1 MITIA
6 TISMTTSGSRS
17 PKVSGA
23 VNLKRIVNFVR
34 FSSLLKKKRIGSSD
48 VRLSRNLILTIK
60 GALGLKLS
68 KFGSTKLTQNQL
80 VSYSYPQ
87 SNAISFS
94 GKGTGLKLS
103 RLSTS
108 SFLFKRK
115 AKLLTATGL
124 KLKKLGATKFIQN
137 QLVAYSYP
145 QSNVISFSGKTT
157 GLKLKKLGATKF
169 IQNQL
174 VDYSYPQS
182 NVFSFS
188 GKTTGLK
195 LSKLSS
201 TRLLFKLTTMYV
213 KTTGLKLSKF
223 SSSLKKT
230 TVLYAGD
237 AGYLH
242 TNAVQLSRLRFTSL
256 NYAPNRGEQNAII
269 QFWS

>member
-157 GLKLKKLGATKF
+157 GLKL
-169 IQNQL
+169 
-174 VDYSYPQS
+174 
-182 NVFSFS
+182 
-188 GKTTGLK
+188 
-195 LSKLSS
+195 SKLSS